1 MSIEIQTRLLNLN
14 NKEINEFSDLYN
26 DSDKL
31 YLIRLIRCN
40 YNENKISFQEKQ
52 DYKQTLHDIL
62 RVKSWHI
69 MKLNKD
75 KLKQKN
81 IKN

>member
-14 NKEINEFSDLYN
+14 DKEINEFSDLYN

-31 YLIRLIRCN
+31 YLIRLIRSN
-40 YNENKISFQEKQ
+40 YNENKITLEEKQ
-52 DYKQTLHDIL
+52 DYRQTLQDIL

-75 KLKQKN
+75 KLKQKD

>member
-14 NKEINEFSDLYN
+14 DKEINEFSDLYN

-31 YLIRLIRCN
+31 YLIRLIRSN
-40 YNENKISFQEKQ
+40 YNENKISFEEKQ
-52 DYKQTLHDIL
+52 NYRQILQDIL

-75 KLKQKN
+75 KLKQKD

>member
-14 NKEINEFSDLYN
+14 DKQINEFSDLYN

-31 YLIRLIRCN
+31 YLIRLIRSN
-40 YNENKISFQEKQ
+40 YNENKITLEEKQ
-52 DYKQTLHDIL
+52 DYRQTLQDIL

-75 KLKQKN
+75 KLKQKD